1 MKQSIRSHIDR
12 LIKSDNLVKVKREV
26 NPKFEIPAVMKRV
39 ERLGKAVLFEN
50 VKGSKF
56 PVINNVFGSRDML
69 AILFETSR
77 EEVVQEFMAR
87 SKKSILPKIVKQE
100 SGEYIQKTGKD
111 VDLFELPI
119 VTHCSKDAD
128 PYITAGV
135 IIAKD
140 PETGVRNV
148 SINRMMFKDRNTTA
162 IRMMPPQHLG
172 IIQGKWEKMNKNLPI
187 AVAIGNHPFVT
198 LSASTTLAY
207 GKDELELASSLFE
220 EPLELVD
227 CDTVD
232 LQVPAYSEIILE
244 GEVLA
249 NVREDEG
256 PFGDFMQFYVPVM
269 KNHVF
274 RVNSIKY
281 KKDAIYQTI
290 QASSLEDM
298 HLLGLSREAQI
309 FEAVKNNTNCRLK
322 AVSLIPTILNCAIS
336 IEKQFEGEPKQVISA
351 VFGAYYWLKM
361 CVVVDHDVDV
371 FNIDDV
377 WWAIASRAN
386 LGKNLMQVTDIRG
399 FPRDPFNIHQ
409 SKLGIDATAPLN
421 QWQEFERKQVP
432 GASEIKLEDYLS

>member
-1 MKQSIRSHIDR
+1 VRQSIRSHIDK
-12 LIKSDNLVKVKREV
+12 LIESDRLVKVKREV
-26 NPKFEIPAVMKRV
+26 DPKFEIPAVMKSV

-77 EEVVQEFMAR
+77 EEVVQQFITR
-87 SKKSILPKIVKQE
+87 SKKPILPKIVKQE

-111 VDLFELPI
+111 VNLFELPI
-119 VTHCSKDAD
+119 VTHCSKDAG
-128 PYITAGV
+128 PFITASVV
-135 IIAKD
+135 IARD
-140 PETGVRNV
+140 PETGIRNV
-148 SINRMMFKDRNTTA
+148 SINRMMLKDKNTTA

-172 IIQGKWEKMNKNLPI
+172 IIQEKAEKMNKNLPV
-187 AVAIGNHPFVT
+187 AVVIGNHPFIT
-198 LSASTTLAY
+198 LSASTSLAY
-207 GKDELELASSLFE
+207 GKDELELAGSLFK

-227 CDTVD
+227 CNTVD

-274 RVNSIKY
+274 KVNSIKY

-298 HLLGLSREAQI
+298 HLLALSREAQI

-322 AVSLIPTILNCAIS
+322 AVSLIPQILNCAIS
-336 IEKQFEGEPKQVISA
+336 IEKQFEGEPKQVIST

-371 FNIDDV
+371 FNVDDV
-377 WWAIASRAN
+377 WWAIATRAN
-386 LGKNLMQVTDIRG
+386 LGKNIMPVTDIRG

-421 QWQEFERKQVP
+421 QWQEFERKHVP
-432 GASEIKLEDYLS
+432 GASELKLEDYLQ

>member
-26 NPKFEIPAVMKRV
+26 DPKFEIPAVMKRV

-207 GKDELELASSLFE
+207 GKDELELVSSLFE

-232 LQVPAYSEIILE
+232 
-244 GEVLA
+244 
-249 NVREDEG
+249 
-256 PFGDFMQFYVPVM
+256 
-269 KNHVF
+269 
-274 RVNSIKY
+274 
-281 KKDAIYQTI
+281 
-290 QASSLEDM
+290 
-298 HLLGLSREAQI
+298 
-309 FEAVKNNTNCRLK
+309 
-322 AVSLIPTILNCAIS
+322 
-336 IEKQFEGEPKQVISA
+336 
-351 VFGAYYWLKM
+351 
-361 CVVVDHDVDV
+361 
-371 FNIDDV
+371 
-377 WWAIASRAN
+377 
-386 LGKNLMQVTDIRG
+386 
-399 FPRDPFNIHQ
+399 
-409 SKLGIDATAPLN
+409 
-421 QWQEFERKQVP
+421 
-432 GASEIKLEDYLS
+432 